1 VAKKLLPSTT
11 VSRPLEAVSK
21 KTTPRPKTHTAI
33 SLQTGA
39 SSSDDDNEPLR
50 TQVKT
55 LAKQPSTSTKQAT
68 QATQSSPATLQDRA
82 PIQHNILVPVRSSAA
97 CSPLGATSPNT
108 QSCML
113 ISCIVHC
120 FSV

>member
-33 SLQTGA
+33 SLQAGS
-39 SSSDDDNEPLR
+39 SSSDDDNEPL
-50 TQVKT
+50 VSPKT
-55 LAKQPSTSTKQAT
+55 LAKQLSTSTKQAT

-113 ISCIVHC
+113 IFCIVHC